1 MPFYR
6 HRAAREQYLFHFIVA
21 VRRGNNI
28 FAVLSSPCSAETIF
42 SRFIVTAQRGNNIFA
57 ILSSP
62 RGAETIFLPF
72 YRHRA
77 AREQYFC
84 ISSFAAL
91 LRALKFLF
99 SSLQNGGTCWN
110 GRGGACVPARTSA
123 QRRFHTKTH
132 ALCVGIE
139 RWMRP
144 CKATRAGIQ
153 APPLPISIIF
163 FHAIPHKQN
172 NHLCVIHP
180 NEINRPTRNPP
191 NESNRSHAQSPK
203 RNRRGGA
210 YVPARTSAQRRF
222 HPKMRCCHPQMLR
235 FHLRK
240 ACFHVQTTCF
250 YPRKAPPNDGC
261 ALAGRHGRAHRH
273 RPYHA
278 YRTASKRRNYFSNK
292 TNGRTCADAIRADV
306 NTLAEGF

>member
-1 MPFYR
+1 MINIKIACSKVLFHFFERLQRSCEHCFFTFYRHRAARKQYFCVLSSPRGAETIFMPFYR

-123 QRRFHTKTH
+123 QRRFH
-132 ALCVGIE
+132 
-139 RWMRP
+139 
-144 CKATRAGIQ
+144 
-153 APPLPISIIF
+153 
-163 FHAIPHKQN
+163 
-172 NHLCVIHP
+172 
-180 NEINRPTRNPP
+180 
-191 NESNRSHAQSPK
+191 
-203 RNRRGGA
+203 
-210 YVPARTSAQRRF
+210 
-222 HPKMRCCHPQMLR
+222 PKMRC
-235 FHLRK
+235 
-240 ACFHVQTTCF
+240 
-250 YPRKAPPNDGC
+250 
-261 ALAGRHGRAHRH
+261 
-273 RPYHA
+273 
-278 YRTASKRRNYFSNK
+278 
-292 TNGRTCADAIRADV
+292 
-306 NTLAEGF
+306 

>member
-110 GRGGACVPARTSA
+110 GRGGACVP
-123 QRRFHTKTH
+123 
-132 ALCVGIE
+132 V
-139 RWMRP
+139 
-144 CKATRAGIQ
+144 
-153 APPLPISIIF
+153 
-163 FHAIPHKQN
+163 
-172 NHLCVIHP
+172 
-180 NEINRPTRNPP
+180 
-191 NESNRSHAQSPK
+191 
-203 RNRRGGA
+203 
-210 YVPARTSAQRRF
+210 RTSAQRRF
-222 HPKMRCCHPQMLR
+222 HPKMRCCHPQTLR

-240 ACFHVQTTCF
+240 ACFHVQTRYF

-261 ALAGRHGRAHRH
+261 TLAGRAGRHTG
-273 RPYHA
+273 
-278 YRTASKRRNYFSNK
+278 TATTTLDDYFGHVPTK
-292 TNGRTCADAIRADV
+292 PFLI
-306 NTLAEGF
+306 